1 VTTSKSPLSDFIDDY
16 TEEPAG
22 SATARARAVDYG
34 ITPITSAA
42 AATLTFTAKTIAA
55 KNVVEVGTG
64 TGISALAL
72 LDGMVPEGV
81 LTSIDPANELQLA
94 AREVLTAQ
102 SIPTRKFRL
111 IAGQPLSV
119 LPKLTDGGYDLVFV
133 NGDAL
138 EYVEYVAQAI
148 RLLRPG
154 GVLILHHA
162 LWGGLVADER
172 NDEDEPLVIREALAA
187 VKESERFTTAL
198 LPVGD
203 GLLLALLD

>member
-1 VTTSKSPLSDFIDDY
+1 VTSSRSPLNDFIDDY

-34 ITPITSAA
+34 ITPITSATA
-42 AATLTFTAKTIAA
+42 AALTLIARTIGA
-55 KNVVEVGTG
+55 KNAVEVGTG
-64 TGISALAL
+64 TGVSALAL
-72 LDGMVPEGV
+72 LDGLKAEGV

-94 AREVLTAQ
+94 AREILTAQ
-102 SIPTRKFRL
+102 AIPTRRFRL
-111 IAGQPLSV
+111 IAGHALNV
-119 LPKLTDGGYDLVFV
+119 LPKLTDGGYDLMFV
-133 NGDAL
+133 NGDPL

-148 RLLRPG
+148 RLLHPG

-172 NDEDEPLVIREALAA
+172 NDDDEPLVIREALAA

-203 GLLLALLD
+203 GLLIALVD